1 MKNLVKV
8 FALFATLSLATT
20 QAQAAILVY
29 AAILNGAS
37 EAPPN
42 ASAGTGLATVT
53 IDTTL
58 TTMRVQATFSG
69 LTGNT
74 TAAHI
79 HGPTLL
85 PGAGTAGVITTTP
98 SFVGFPLGVTSGSMD
113 QTFDM
118 TLAGSYNAAFI
129 TANGGTTAGAFTALQ
144 NSLNARTAYFNV
156 HTSAFPGGEIR
167 GFLATTAPEPTALVL
182 MGLGGVAAL
191 TLRRRRA

>member
-129 TANGGTTAGAFTALQ
+129 TANGGTTGGAFTALQ